1 MELIYLDHNATTPI
15 APVAKLAALRFLEN
29 EFGNPSSTHAKGH
42 SAKAAVD
49 EGRAAVAKLLG
60 ATASEIVFTASATE
74 SNNLAL
80 MGAAAAAPTERQHLI
95 VSAVE
100 HPAVMEPALALQRQ
114 GWQLSLAPVDRHGRL
129 DVEALQSLL
138 RPDTAIVSVMHANNE
153 LGTLQPIETIAPL
166 VHAVG
171 ALLHVDAAQS
181 VGKVPVDV
189 NVLGADLLTVAGHKM
204 YAPKGIG
211 ALYVRQG
218 TRLAGMLYGAG
229 QERGLRPGTEN
240 VPYIAALGAAAQY
253 VWGCMKENASRVAE
267 LRDTLEQRL
276 LAAIPGLVVNGH
288 PHHRLPNTLHV
299 SLPTGDSRSIV
310 AALADEVAL
319 SPGAACHA
327 DDHDPVSGV
336 MRAIGA
342 TAQQARGALR
352 ISMGYDT
359 TALQVEQAA
368 TLIVLAY
375 GKQVVPEHGEGHFA
389 RRLR

>member
-15 APVAKLAALRFLEN
+15 APAARLAAMRFLES
-29 EFGNPSSTHAKGH
+29 EFGNPSSTHAKGRA
-42 SAKAAVD
+42 AKAAVD
-49 EGRAAVAKLLG
+49 EARAAVADLLG
-60 ATASEIVFTASATE
+60 AAAPEIVFTGSATE

-80 MGAAAAAPTERQHLI
+80 MGAAAMAPAQRRHLI

-114 GWQLSLAPVDRHGRL
+114 GWQLSLAPVDRHGRV
-129 DVEALQSLL
+129 DVEALRSLL

-153 LGTLQPIETIAPL
+153 LGTLQPIEAIAPL

-189 NVLGADLLTVAGHKM
+189 NALGADLLTVAGHKM
-204 YAPKGIG
+204 YVPKGIG

-218 TRLAGMLYGAG
+218 TRLAGLLYGAG
-229 QERGLRPGTEN
+229 QERGFRPGTEN
-240 VPYIAALGAAAQY
+240 VPYIAAFGAAAQY
-253 VWGCMKENASRVAE
+253 VRGSMQESAARVAE

-299 SLPTGDSRSIV
+299 SLPRGDARAIV
-310 AALADEVAL
+310 AALADQVAL

-327 DDHDPVSGV
+327 DGHDPVSGV

-352 ISMGYDT
+352 ISLGYDT
-359 TALQVEQAA
+359 TALQVEQAV
-368 TLIVLAY
+368 TLIVPAY
-375 GKQVVPEHGEGHFA
+375 EKLIVQKTLYETQ
-389 RRLR
+389 R

>member
-15 APVAKLAALRFLEN
+15 APAAKLAAVRFLES
-29 EFGNPSSTHAKGH
+29 EFGNPSSTHAKGRA
-42 SAKAAVD
+42 AKAAVD
-49 EGRAAVAKLLG
+49 EARAAVAELLG
-60 ATASEIVFTASATE
+60 AATSEIIFTGSATE

-80 MGAAAAAPTERQHLI
+80 MGAAAMAPTERRHLI

-129 DVEALQSLL
+129 DVETLRSLL

-181 VGKVPVDV
+181 IGKVPVDV
-189 NVLGADLLTVAGHKM
+189 NALGADLLTVAGHKM

-211 ALYVRQG
+211 ALYVRQS

-253 VWGCMKENASRVAE
+253 VWNCVQESASRVAE

-288 PHHRLPNTLHV
+288 RHHRLPNTLHV
-299 SLPTGDSRSIV
+299 SLPRGDSRNIV
-310 AALADEVAL
+310 AALADQVAL

-352 ISMGYDT
+352 ISLGYDT
-359 TALQVEQAA
+359 TALQVVQAA
-368 TLIVLAY
+368 ALIVSAY
-375 GKQVVPEHGEGHFA
+375 ERLVDSEHEEGHFVT
-389 RRLR
+389 RWK